1 VEKFFEPSV
10 NVAVECIKNMAAK
23 TDPEKIFI
31 FLAGGFG
38 ASPWLFQEIERGISA
53 QGLKLS
59 RPDAQTSRAVT
70 VGAILYYLDQ
80 FVAGRIIRYTYG
92 TPASVNYDHS
102 DPEHRKR
109 SHKKYLAITGDICL
123 ETFGPTLFKGTR
135 VYGTQEFREK
145 FARISQSRPVAGEV
159 FEVPIIRY
167 RGKKKNPLWM
177 DVEQEKFETI
187 ARISA
192 DTSKAPCTPVMYR
205 PGFPFF
211 VQELEAI
218 YIYGQTEFK
227 AQIAW
232 TEWGMEKCSD
242 AAVLYDN
249 DGKDKER

>member
-1 VEKFFEPSV
+1 VQSYITLTSSSP
-10 NVAVECIKNMAAK
+10 
-23 TDPEKIFI
+23 
-31 FLAGGFG
+31 AG
-38 ASPWLFQEIERGISA
+38 SS
-53 QGLKLS
+53 
-59 RPDAQTSRAVT
+59 
-70 VGAILYYLDQ
+70 
-80 FVAGRIIRYTYG
+80 G
-92 TPASVNYDHS
+92 TPTGHLLPSITTIQTQNTANV
-102 DPEHRKR
+102 RT
-109 SHKKYLAITGDICL
+109 KKYLAITGDICL